1 MSCIKKDNGI
11 IIFHSRSILQKIINY
26 IQRFFNSTI
35 SRRTNS
41 NPKIGKKVL
50 KGKNSPD
57 FYQHLS
63 QQRANIQGTT
73 IPPRGSSRTRSGIVV
88 KEFDRGVGQVCF
100 AARCRRRRQ
109 GTATREWPSTQA
121 RLPAIPSFRI
131 HGPVLH
137 ALLLAIRLPAHIPP
151 RPRLIFSSN
160 TPSAFAPASM
170 SCKFSICDPA
180 ISNDVGFST
189 RRSRNVEL
197 AKG

>member
-1 MSCIKKDNGI
+1 M
-11 IIFHSRSILQKIINY
+11 
-26 IQRFFNSTI
+26 
-35 SRRTNS
+35 
-41 NPKIGKKVL
+41 

-57 FYQHLS
+57 FFI
-63 QQRANIQGTT
+63 NTF
-73 IPPRGSSRTRSGIVV
+73 PRLNNVRISKKRRFLLEAPHEQDLGSWLKSSTAVRSG
-88 KEFDRGVGQVCF
+88 
-100 AARCRRRRQ
+100 RCVLQRDAVEEGRERQ
-109 GTATREWPSTQA
+109 HVNDLRPRPGCLLF
-121 RLPAIPSFRI
+121 LPF
-131 HGPVLH
+131 HGRVLH
-137 ALLLAIRLPAHIPP
+137 ALLLAIRLPAHIPS